1 MIHIFVKGH
10 LRKKKQKKR
19 KEGEPNGM
27 SMKTLVPFKGVQK
40 SIDEEEPT
48 CKFKED

>member
-1 MIHIFVKGH
+1 LSKVIFE
-10 LRKKKQKKR
+10 KKKKET

-27 SMKTLVPFKGVQK
+27 SMKTLMPFTEVQK

-48 CKFKED
+48 CKFKGD

>member
-1 MIHIFVKGH
+1 LSKAIFE
-10 LRKKKQKKR
+10 KKNET

-27 SMKTLVPFKGVQK
+27 AMKTLMPFKGVQK

-48 CKFKED
+48 CKFKGD